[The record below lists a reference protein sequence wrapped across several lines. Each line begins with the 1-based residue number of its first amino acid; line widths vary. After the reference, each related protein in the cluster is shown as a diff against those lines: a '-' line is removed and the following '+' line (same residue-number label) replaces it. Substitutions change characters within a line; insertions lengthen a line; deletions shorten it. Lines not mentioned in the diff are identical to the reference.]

1 MPQQHRSKIIA
12 AIVAFLVIAW
22 MASGI
27 FNGEQPAETVTVAD
41 KQDKAAALDTV
52 DSVQTRTLSTI
63 ERPETITVNG
73 RTEAF
78 RRSRLSSEISGQIN
92 QVMASDG
99 AILNEGDIIAT
110 INVDDR
116 AATVSSAE
124 NRVRQ
129 YEIEYTTAQKLLDRG
144 FSTAVE
150 VATKKAELES
160 ARAALNRARLD
171 LNNTKIRAPF
181 NGVLE
186 ERMVEEGDYVQL
198 GTQIAEFIDLNP
210 IKAVGFIAEQRIGAI
225 ALGQTGRVILPSGDA
240 YDGKVSFISR
250 TADPATRTFRIELTV
265 DNPDLNIA
273 DGLTSKIILQGR
285 TRRAH
290 EISPSVLTLD
300 DDGNVGVKYVIDG
313 IVAFK
318 PVNITS
324 SDPQSILVTGLPDP
338 VQLIIVG
345 QDFVSAGDAVTT
357 VDAASESFTAEEAE
371 DILGAP
377 P

>member
-300 DDGNVGVKYVIDG
+300 DDGNVGVKYEIDG